1 MSNFSF
7 RKFVNHEA
15 SSGILLMLAAV
26 LAIIFQNGF
35 LSDFY
40 NSFLRITMGFS
51 FGEFEL
57 KKPLILWVN
66 DGLMSIFFFLL
77 GLELK
82 REIVEGEL
90 RNISQVILPVVGA
103 IGGIIVP
110 ALIFYS
116 LNHGDAFAVKGWAI
130 PTATDVAFAL
140 GIIMILGTRVPASL
154 KIFLVTLA
162 IIDDVCAILI
172 IAIFYSGDL
181 SVVSFGVSAVAVL
194 GLFALNLF
202 KVNRQAVYLILGIIL
217 WISVLKSGVHATL
230 AGVIAAFF
238 IPIKPDA
245 NGRSMLKDIEH
256 NLHGYIAFFVLPVF
270 AFVNAGISLKGIGA
284 EQLLHPAS
292 MGVILGLFVG
302 KQLGVFGFCMIAI
315 KLGFARLPKYST
327 TLQFYGLSV
336 LTGIGF
342 TMSLFINSL
351 SYNDTY
357 KFAYAD
363 KLAILIASFISGL
376 VGYLILYFAG
386 RNRKTVKEKKI

>member
-1 MSNFSF
+1 MGVFSF

-15 SSGILLMLAAV
+15 SSGILLMFAAV

-40 NSFLRITMGFS
+40 NSFLRVTMGFS

-82 REIVEGEL
+82 REITEGEL
-90 RNISQVILPVVGA
+90 RNLSQVILPVIGA

-110 ALIFYS
+110 ALLFYS
-116 LNHGDAFAVKGWAI
+116 FNHADSFALKGWAI

-140 GIIMILGTRVPASL
+140 GIIMILGSRVPASL

-162 IIDDVCAILI
+162 IIDDICAILI

-181 SVVSFGVSAVAVL
+181 SFISIAVGAVAIL
-194 GLFALNLF
+194 GLFALNFF
-202 KVNRQAVYLILGIIL
+202 KVNKQALYLILGVIL

-238 IPIKPDA
+238 IPIKPDS
-245 NGRSMLKDIEH
+245 NGKSILKEIEH

-270 AFVNAGISLKGIGA
+270 AFVNAGISLKGIGV

-292 MGVILGLFVG
+292 LGVIVGLFVG

-327 TLQFYGLSV
+327 ILQFYGLSV

-376 VGYLILYFAG
+376 VGYAILYFAG
-386 RNRKTVKEKKI
+386 KNRRKIKEKR

>member
-1 MSNFSF
+1 MSSFSF

-15 SSGILLMLAAV
+15 SSGVLLMFAAV

-40 NSFLRITMGFS
+40 NSFLRINMGFS

-103 IGGIIVP
+103 VGGIIVP

-116 LNHGDAFAVKGWAI
+116 LNYNDAFAVKGWAI

-181 SVVSFGVSAVAVL
+181 SIISFAVSAVAIL
-194 GLFALNLF
+194 GLFALNFF

-217 WISVLKSGVHATL
+217 WVSVLKSGVHATL

-238 IPIKPDA
+238 IPIKPDTS
-245 NGRSMLKDIEH
+245 GKSMLKDIEH

-270 AFVNAGISLKGIGA
+270 AFVNAGISLKGIGV

-292 MGVILGLFVG
+292 MGVILGLFIG

-327 TLQFYGLSV
+327 VLQFYGLSV

-357 KFAYAD
+357 QFAYAD

-376 VGYLILYFAG
+376 VGYIILYFAG